1 MNKKIIIPT
10 ILFVICLVF
19 SFLVLLKNQPINQQS
34 EQSQIILFYGIGCP
48 HCAKVEE
55 FIKENQIE
63 KIISFVK
70 KEIYFNRQNA
80 KELEEKAKIC
90 EIPENEVGVPFL
102 WDGEKC
108 FLGDVDIINFFKEKI
123 GQ

>member
-19 SFLVLLKNQPINQQS
+19 SFLVLLKNQLINQQP

-63 KIISFVK
+63 KTIPFVK

-90 EIPENEVGVPFL
+90 EIPENEVGVPFF
-102 WDGEKC
+102 WDGENA
-108 FLGDVDIINFFKEKI
+108 LLAMRIL
-123 GQ
+123 

>member
-1 MNKKIIIPT
+1 MNKKILLPT
-10 ILFVICLVF
+10 ILFASVLVF

>member
-19 SFLVLLKNQPINQQS
+19 SFLVLLKNQPINQQP

-90 EIPENEVGVPFL
+90 EIPENEVGVPFF